1 MNPII
6 NKLEQAI
13 TDCYEIT
20 NDLAKQETNVFNY
33 SELRMLA
40 SRLEEM
46 TSLVLELGYTP

>member
-20 NDLAKQETNVFNY
+20 NNLAIQETNIFNY
-33 SELRMLA
+33 SELRTLA
-40 SRLEEM
+40 SRLEEI
-46 TSLVLELGYTP
+46 TSLVLELGYTL

>member
-20 NDLAKQETNVFNY
+20 NELSIQETNIFNY
-33 SELRMLA
+33 SELRTLA
-40 SRLEEM
+40 SRLEDI
-46 TSLVLELGYTP
+46 TSLVLELGYTL